1 MRIYVSL
8 NGNRQLLIYVFSFVC
23 LTIILKKKPQ
33 VLGCKI
39 FLLHSLFADLNRLV
53 SKPAYNKIILNILY
67 KQSFIIKNYHLNRC
81 TLEKKSPKV
90 TISLNKPQP
99 ELKLR
104 VDVQMYHD
112 LGCLKA
118 IKKNVFHSSNNK

>member
-1 MRIYVSL
+1 MGDDL
-8 NGNRQLLIYVFSFVC
+8 RQLKWKSTAVNLRLFFR
-23 LTIILKKKPQ
+23 LFDNNTFKKTHK
-33 VLGCKI
+33 CWSARI
-39 FLLHSLFADLNRLV
+39 FLLQSLFADLNRLV
-53 SKPAYNKIILNILY
+53 SKPAYNKIILNILH

-90 TISLNKPQP
+90 IISLNKPQP

-112 LGCLKA
+112 FGCLKA
-118 IKKNVFHSSNNK
+118 IKKCISQ

>member
-1 MRIYVSL
+1 MIYVSL
-8 NGNRQLLIYVFSFVC
+8 NGNRQLLIYDFSFVC
-23 LTIILKKKPQ
+23 LTIILSKKTHK
-33 VLGCKI
+33 CWSARI
-39 FLLHSLFADLNRLV
+39 FLLQSLFADLNRLV
-53 SKPAYNKIILNILY
+53 SKPAYNKIILNILH

-90 TISLNKPQP
+90 IISLNKPQP

-118 IKKNVFHSSNNK
+118 IKKK